1 MSKQLAIR
9 LTHYRISA
17 LLFTLGLTLA
27 LAAGLPRVGFDTR
40 IGVLLGDND
49 PYLIERD
56 WLESQFPTSQEIS
69 IAVIAAEGS
78 TDVFSAEILDALGAM
93 HLEYRRIPYSE
104 RSSSVV
110 AYDSPFGEI
119 GLIPGRFRNFT
130 DVSPQALATARERA
144 MSDNL
149 IRTTLVSPAADLA
162 LFSIRLQLQQ
172 STSAQNSEIHTALNQ
187 WIAEL
192 RDDHPGVLFFPSAE
206 AVFEQSTREAM
217 IQDLTRLLPLVIL
230 CCVLLICYCFRSIRY
245 GASIL
250 LVTLLTVCCTVGTLG
265 WTGLSFNS
273 VSVMAPLVVVIIAVA
288 NSAHILSVY
297 RQHLPDSQSPREA
310 MHTSLEFNGRP
321 VTLAALTTAIGFA
334 SLNYASAPAISQ
346 FGSVV
351 ALGVFYAWLLSFIC
365 FPALVLMTPAQAGE
379 VRLAAGF
386 LRWCRR
392 ARQKHEPQLFWG
404 VVVVGMIAAAMLTLN
419 KTDFNRLDF
428 IDRDSSLHRYYE
440 LVSER
445 MGRGTGMGYGIV
457 AWSNNSELNDGA
469 LQPAFLESVDQFAQW
484 LRERDDILDVASLV
498 EVVKT
503 INEAL
508 AGSTSNAQGTRS
520 LYRLPDSQQ
529 EIEEHLMS
537 YMAVQS
543 SSYALNN
550 FINNDFSTI
559 RLFIN
564 TRPLSNQQIID
575 LDEEIGEYFREHIA
589 GDSMR
594 LLHGSNTLLFA
605 RMDKT
610 VTIELIQSYLLSLFT
625 ITVALTIGLRS
636 LYFGLLSVIP
646 NILPATMVFGIWGL
660 LVGTVDPF
668 VMMLFSISIGLVV
681 DDTVHMLSTYQ
692 RYCLSGCSTD
702 EAIEAA
708 ISKAGPALTVTTA
721 VLALGTLILIFA
733 STLYF
738 QQAAKL
744 LVPIVVLA
752 LVLDLTFLPALLA
765 RLEKRRDNSSIRRT
779 S

>member
-1 MSKQLAIR
+1 MSHTL
-9 LTHYRISA
+9 A
-17 LLFTLGLTLA
+17 LLLTRYRLAGLLISLAVTMA

-56 WLESQFPTSQEIS
+56 WLESQFPVTQEIS
-69 IAVIAAEGS
+69 IAVIAATGP
-78 TDVFSAEILDALGAM
+78 TNVFSADILDALGAM
-93 HLEYRRIPYSE
+93 HLQYRRIPYVE

-119 GLIPGRFRNFT
+119 GLIPGRFRNF
-130 DVSPQALATARERA
+130 DEVSEQVMTAARQRA
-144 MSDNL
+144 MAEDFING
-149 IRTTLVSPAADLA
+149 TLVAPEADLA

-172 STSAQNSEIHTALNQ
+172 STTAQNREINEALDQ

-192 RDDHPGVLFFPSAE
+192 RIAHPRVLFYPSAE
-206 AVFEQSTREAM
+206 AVFEQSTRQAM

-230 CCVLLICYCFRSIRY
+230 CCIVFICYCFRSVRY

-250 LVTLLTVCCTVGTLG
+250 LITLLTVTCTVGTLSWAG
-265 WTGLSFNS
+265 VSFNS
-273 VSVMAPLVVVIIAVA
+273 ISVMAPLVVVILAVA
-288 NSAHILSVY
+288 NTAHILSVY
-297 RQHLPDSQSPREA
+297 RQHLAPGNDPSEA
-310 MHTSLEFNGRP
+310 MRISLAFNARP

-351 ALGVFYAWLLSFIC
+351 ALGVFYAWILSFIC
-365 FPALVLMTPAQAGE
+365 FPALILMTPPQAGE
-379 VRLAAGF
+379 VRLAEGF

-392 ARQKHEPQLFWG
+392 LLHKHEPRVFWG
-404 VVVVGMIAAAMLTLN
+404 VIGAGVLAAALLPLN
-419 KTDFNRLDF
+419 ETDFNRLDF
-428 IDRDSSLHRYYE
+428 IDKDSSLHRYYE

-445 MGRGTGMGYGIV
+445 MGRGTGMSYGVV
-457 AWSNNSELNDGA
+457 AWQDGSQQEDGA
-469 LQPAFLESVDQFAQW
+469 IEPEFLQAVDRFSDW
-484 LRERDDILDVASLV
+484 LRQRDDILDVASLV

-503 INEAL
+503 INDSLRGA
-508 AGSTSNAQGTRS
+508 ASDTREPVNH
-520 LYRLPDSQQ
+520 YRLPDSKA
-529 EIEEHLMS
+529 EIEEHLMN
-537 YMAVQS
+537 YLGVQRS
-543 SSYALNN
+543 RYALDN
-550 FINNDFSTI
+550 FINDDFSTI

-564 TRPLSNQQIID
+564 TRPLSNQEIID
-575 LDEEIGEYFREHIA
+575 LDVAIGEYFRQHFSDEN
-589 GDSMR
+589 MR

-610 VTIELIQSYLLSLFT
+610 VTIELIHSYLISLLT
-625 ITVALTIGLRS
+625 ITLALTIGLRS
-636 LYFGLLSVIP
+636 VYFGLLSVIP
-646 NILPATMVFGIWGL
+646 NLLPATLIFGLWGL
-660 LVGTVDPF
+660 LVGTIDPF

-692 RYCLSGCSTD
+692 RHQQLGCTPD

-721 VLALGTLILIFA
+721 VLALGTFILLFA

-752 LVLDLTFLPALLA
+752 LVLDLTFLPALLR
-765 RLEKRRDNSSIRRT
+765 RLERFRASGLSARAR
-779 S
+779 